1 MKEANGKWAI
11 YDKLIAG
18 IPLKSVVEDCLVGLR
33 WILVRSGGVGM
44 ALTPPEGERRSAW
57 SGSFTGKPT
66 REVAALAKS
75 WNPLEAAVG
84 VATINSYYNAPEVF
98 SRTWKAGLEDQPT
111 GNAFEH
117 YRERLKHKKVA
128 VIGHF
133 PGLEDLAAQCELS
146 ILERRPGPGDLP
158 DPAAEY
164 ILPQQDAVFITA
176 TTLINKTLPR
186 LIELASNSFT
196 VLVGPSTPLTPMLFD
211 FGVKALAGTVV
222 KDDAKVWR
230 HVAEGGERSV
240 FAHGARMVKCEP
252 GMMRARKG

>member
-1 MKEANGKWAI
+1 MPKTNGKWAI
-11 YDKLIAG
+11 YEQLIAG
-18 IPLKSVVEDCLVGLR
+18 IPEQSVIEDCLVGLR

-44 ALTPPEGERRSAW
+44 ALTPPEGDRRAAW
-57 SGSFTGKPT
+57 SGPFTGRPT
-66 REVAALAKS
+66 REVACLAKS

-84 VATINSYYNAPEVF
+84 VAALNSHYNAPAVF
-98 SRTWKAGLEDQPT
+98 SRTWETSLDDQPH

-117 YRERLKHKKVA
+117 YRDRLKNKKVA

-133 PGLEDLAAQCELS
+133 PGLEDLASQCELS
-146 ILERRPGPGDLP
+146 ILERRPGLGDLP

-164 ILPQQDAVFITA
+164 ILPLQDAVFITA

-186 LIELASNSFT
+186 LLELSSGRFC
-196 VLVGPSTPLTPMLFD
+196 VLVGPSTPLTPALFD

-222 KDDAKVWR
+222 VDEAKVWR

-240 FAHGARMVKCEP
+240 FANGARMVKCEP
-252 GMMRARKG
+252 TMMRAHQG